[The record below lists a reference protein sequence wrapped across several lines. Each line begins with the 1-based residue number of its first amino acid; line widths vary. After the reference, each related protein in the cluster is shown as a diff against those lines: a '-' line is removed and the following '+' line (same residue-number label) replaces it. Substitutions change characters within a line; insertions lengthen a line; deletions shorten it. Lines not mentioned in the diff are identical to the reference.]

1 MIPTPLRHSRLRAFT
16 LIELLVVIAIIAVL
30 VAILLPAVQ
39 QAREAARASQCRN
52 NLKQLA
58 LALHNYHETGGMFP
72 SAVTWGTPTM
82 AHHHTWVTR
91 VLPFIDQA
99 ALFNKINMS
108 ASSWDNTGSPS
119 NRSLVGS
126 PVTGIRCP
134 SEAGATDGSG
144 GSKGVTITSYAA
156 CEGYDWWQRSP
167 GGAGPENDGGIGKG
181 GIFTAN
187 VWTRIA
193 EIPDGTSNTILLGEA
208 TAPGYDG
215 GPANTSGLGRP
226 RVGDPLFRSALTAA
240 DWHGDTSYGKD
251 HVTNAYR
258 MRVDGSPG
266 AGGGPLVQLRLGGR
280 QPAVPLPAGLRGAL
294 RDQRQLAGSVQPAR
308 RRRRLRAGRWLGP
321 LREPGRRLDDVEQPL
336 QPRLA

>member
-1 MIPTPLRHSRLRAFT
+1 
-16 LIELLVVIAIIAVL
+16 
-30 VAILLPAVQ
+30 
-39 QAREAARASQCRN
+39 
-52 NLKQLA
+52 
-58 LALHNYHETGGMFP
+58 
-72 SAVTWGTPTM
+72 M

-91 VLPFIDQA
+91 VLPYIDQA
-99 ALFNKINMS
+99 ALFNKFNMS

-126 PVTGIRCP
+126 SVTGIRCP
-134 SEAGATDGSG
+134 SEAGGTDSSS

-187 VWTRIA
+187 VWTKIA
-193 EIPDGTSNTILLGEA
+193 EITDGTSNTILIGEA

-251 HVTNAYR
+251 HITNAYR
-258 MRVDGSPG
+258 MRVDGSAGSGGDHWFNFGSGGGSQPYLFPPVFGAHYGINGNWPG
-266 AGGGPLVQLRLGGR
+266 AFSLHAGG
-280 QPAVPLPAGLRGAL
+280 AGFAL
-294 RDQRQLAGSVQPAR
+294 ADGSVRFVSQ
-308 RRRRLRAGRWLGP
+308 
-321 LREPGRRLDDVEQPL
+321 DVDWTMWNNLCSRGSRDKVGEF
-336 QPRLA
+336 